1 MMSREINWEW
11 PLAVLVALTLLVA
24 IWVYPQLPEQVPM
37 HWNVKGQVDSY
48 GSRFTGAFA
57 IPLLNLALYFL
68 FIYLPQLDPRRENYA
83 KFSEVYRVLR
93 YLFHV
98 FLEVLYVVIILTAL
112 GYQVPVGRVVPG
124 AVALLLVIIGN
135 FMGRLR
141 FNYFVGIKTPWTLAN
156 EEVWRRTHRL
166 SGYVWTISG
175 LLALLSALLLPQ
187 DWIWLVFMP
196 LILGAAFFS
205 TAYSYWLF
213 QKIGR

>member
-1 MMSREINWEW
+1 MSREIKWEW

-48 GSRFTGAFA
+48 GSRFKGAFA

-68 FIYLPQLDPRRENYA
+68 FIYLPQLDPKRENYA

-93 YLFHV
+93 YLIHV

-112 GYQVPVGRVVPG
+112 GYQVPVGRVIPG

-156 EEVWRRTHRL
+156 EEVWQRTHRL

-187 DWIWLVFMP
+187 SWIWLVFMP

-205 TAYSYWLF
+205 LAYSYWLF